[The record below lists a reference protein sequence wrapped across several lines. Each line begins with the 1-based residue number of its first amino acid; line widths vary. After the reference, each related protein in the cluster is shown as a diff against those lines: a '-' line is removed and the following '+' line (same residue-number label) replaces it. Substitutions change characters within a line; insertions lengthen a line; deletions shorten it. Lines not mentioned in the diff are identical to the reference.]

1 MELLEAIHHR
11 RATREFSAAPVS
23 VPVINKLID
32 AAIWAPSAV
41 NQQPWLFTVVRDQTL
56 LDKISAESKKHMLAQ
71 LEGGSGHPGFREH
84 LANPAFHIFYHA
96 PVLILI
102 SALQQGGWAI
112 EDAALA
118 AENLM
123 LAATAEGLGTCWI
136 GFAQRWLASAQAR
149 KLIDLPA
156 QYLPVAPIIVGHP
169 KAAIPPVPRKTPTVQ
184 WIG

>member
-1 MELLEAIHHR
+1 MDVFEAIHHR
-11 RATREFSAAPVS
+11 RATRDFTAEPVA
-23 VPVINKLID
+23 VRAINKLID

-41 NQQPWLFTVVRDQTL
+41 DQQPWLFTVIRGQAL
-56 LDKISAESKKHMLAQ
+56 LDKISAESKKQMLA
-71 LEGGSGHPGFREH
+71 EMDGGSKHAGFREH
-84 LANPAFHIFYHA
+84 LTNPAFHIFYHA

-102 SALQQGGWAI
+102 SALQQGDWAT

-136 GFAQRWLASAQAR
+136 GFAQRWLASAEAR

-169 KAAIPPVPRKTPTVQ
+169 KAAVPPVPRKIPTVQ

>member
-1 MELLEAIHHR
+1 MDVLEAIHRR
-11 RATREFSAAPVS
+11 RATREFTDEPVS
-23 VPVINKLID
+23 VPAISRLID

-41 NQQPWLFTVVRDQTL
+41 DQQPWLFTVIRDQTL
-56 LDKISAESKKHMLAQ
+56 LDKISTESKKHMLA
-71 LEGGSGHPGFREH
+71 EMAGDSGHAAFRDH
-84 LANPAFHIFYHA
+84 LTNPTFHIFYHA

-102 SALQQGGWAI
+102 SAIEQGGWGI

-136 GFAQRWLASAQAR
+136 GFAQRWLGSNEAR
-149 KLIDLPA
+149 KLIDLPSN
-156 QYLPVAPIIVGHP
+156 YLPVAPIIVGHP
-169 KAAIPPVPRKTPTVQ
+169 RAAIAPIPRRTPRVH

>member
-1 MELLEAIHHR
+1 MDVFEAIHQR
-11 RATREFSAAPVS
+11 RATREFTAETVAAPA
-23 VPVINKLID
+23 INRLLD

-41 NQQPWLFTVVRDQTL
+41 DQQPWLFTVVRDQIL
-56 LDKISAESKKHMLAQ
+56 LDNISAASKEHMLAR
-71 LEGGSGHPGFREH
+71 LENGAGHAAFREH
-84 LANPAFHIFYHA
+84 LSNPAFHIFYHA

-102 SALQQGGWAI
+102 SALQQGDWAV

-136 GFAQRWLASAQAR
+136 GFAQQWLGSPEGR
-149 KLIDLPA
+149 KAIDVPSE
-156 QYLPVAPIIVGHP
+156 YLPVAPIIVGHP
-169 KAAIPPVPRKTPTVQ
+169 KGVVGPVPRRAPTVH